1 MNDLTEC
8 AIRDALKSLLK
19 EKPLSRIT
27 IRDISERCGI
37 SRMTFYYHFRDIYDL
52 IARMVSSSIM
62 EIVSSHRDIDTWEE
76 GMLAIFKAVEDES
89 VLILN
94 TVSSIPRAQL
104 ERILTGP
111 VEELILS
118 VISDDGRS
126 QGIREEDREFI
137 ASFYSYAFIGILLDW
152 IQSGMAEDPEI
163 IMDRIEKVMD
173 GAFERAVA
181 SFSLNR

>member
-1 MNDLTEC
+1 MNDITRN
-8 AIRDALKSLLK
+8 AIAATLKQLLGK
-19 EKPLSRIT
+19 KPLSRIT
-27 IRDISERCGI
+27 VSDIAAECGI

-76 GMLAIFKAVEDES
+76 GMLAIFRAVEDES

-126 QGIREEDREFI
+126 QGIREDDREFI

-173 GAFERAVA
+173 GAFERAVS